1 MGTED
6 DPVRCDPEIDQDVV
20 DQYQNHNYEFG
31 DYQEYPIV
39 TESDSEGGKARNVV
53 KGESSGGRGRHGT
66 FDMNTSEHTG
76 NVSIAEVEYSMGDA
90 YASLNDTGFWP
101 DLTRCISLIHRI

>member
-1 MGTED
+1 
-6 DPVRCDPEIDQDVV
+6 
-20 DQYQNHNYEFG
+20 
-31 DYQEYPIV
+31 V

-76 NVSIAEVEYSMGDA
+76 NVSIEEESIPWGM
-90 YASLNDTGFWP
+90 P
-101 DLTRCISLIHRI
+101 MHH